1 MNKYL
6 IIDNNKQYRNTVVL
20 TDTKNNALSEGA
32 SRLKTFNIRCIIAR
46 KNTKGTINKRGFE
59 IM

>member
-32 SRLKTFNIRCIIAR
+32 SRLKEVSREPEEESGVVEPVTE
-46 KNTKGTINKRGFE
+46 NK
-59 IM
+59 